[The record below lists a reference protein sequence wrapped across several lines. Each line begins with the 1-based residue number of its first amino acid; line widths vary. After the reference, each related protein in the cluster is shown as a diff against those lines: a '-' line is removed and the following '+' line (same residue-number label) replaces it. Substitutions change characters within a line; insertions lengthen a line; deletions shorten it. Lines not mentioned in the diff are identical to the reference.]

1 VNLVG
6 AEPKYT
12 EIPSIPTPLQE
23 LQNRLEMIPIEETF
37 NKLQNVADG
46 IDRLVNSPEIAR
58 ILKSTEQ
65 GINNATILLHEVGLQ
80 TTSLAIDIR
89 EVLDEMTKMGTETR
103 NDIKLL
109 AESLTK
115 TSNDAGLAFKKVEGS
130 FSNIENLTGEGSTLT
145 YTLANTLRELELT
158 ARSLRILTENID
170 QQPQSVVFG
179 KRKMG
184 KE

>member
-1 VNLVG
+1 V
-6 AEPKYT
+6 
-12 EIPSIPTPLQE
+12 I
-23 LQNRLEMIPIEETF
+23 F
-37 NKLQNVADG
+37 
-46 IDRLVNSPEIAR
+46 
-58 ILKSTEQ
+58 
-65 GINNATILLHEVGLQ
+65 
-80 TTSLAIDIR
+80 
-89 EVLDEMTKMGTETR
+89 
-103 NDIKLL
+103 KLL

-179 KRKMG
+179 KKKMG